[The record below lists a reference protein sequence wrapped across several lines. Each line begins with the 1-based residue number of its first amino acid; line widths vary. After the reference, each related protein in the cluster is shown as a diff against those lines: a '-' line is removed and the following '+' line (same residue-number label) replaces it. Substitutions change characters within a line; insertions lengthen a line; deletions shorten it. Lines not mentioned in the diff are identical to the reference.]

1 MASEAA
7 EAAPQA
13 EAAALPVADAAAP
26 LPTGEATEGAAPP
39 PVASGST
46 PIVVPAIVPAI
57 IPAPAAP
64 ALENQPKKVLVIGD
78 ETLMFSAGLQLAY
91 PEVEFTASTVLARH
105 NLEAQNLVGSPP
117 ALKGRVRHI
126 QDPTKINK
134 NYPPG
139 SFDDL
144 VLFLPGL
151 AYVVPKEMGTS
162 DRPLFAYRTHHY
174 VFHVV
179 RSFKAVGRGQ
189 GQLHLIWPE
198 ETSLMSSPCGAA
210 GIEMV
215 QLLTSFGCKPAEEA
229 TFSME
234 KVAKEHFW
242 PIVFG
247 EVPKELP
254 EWLQGAQ
261 MHTFSIDTSPIEVPL
276 SAALQLPPD
285 LHLVNIKDPT
295 PSQPGKAPPPPFTAP
310 LKAKLI
316 HEAMARKDRL
326 KEVYGPREEGSSESP
341 TCFDLIKD
349 EQDCLLNVPMEVFT
363 VSFDEVSHIG
373 HCMVFR
379 ICNEQP
385 PVSVAAIEML
395 DPRLP
400 TRIARPAPPSMI
412 VPAIINAVISPMRK
426 RTRPK
431 DEEWAEMKFYCPLTK
446 ICTET
451 TGKMREHMNSDIY
464 KRFAARNPGWET
476 SDEKKDMLLDIETE
490 EAEEAARRAKKGKG
504 KSDGKGKGDGK
515 KGKDKGKGKDDKGKG
530 GKGEKKGKSK

>member
-1 MASEAA
+1 MAAEAA

-13 EAAALPVADAAAP
+13 EAAAPAVADAAAP
-26 LPTGEATEGAAPP
+26 LPSGEGAGTAGTAPAS
-39 PVASGST
+39 VASGST
-46 PIVVPAIVPAI
+46 ALVVPAIVPAI
-57 IPAPAAP
+57 IPAAAS
-64 ALENQPKKVLVIGD
+64 LEPQPKKVLVVGD
-78 ETLMFSAGLQLAY
+78 ETLMFSAGLQIAY
-91 PEVEFTASTVLARH
+91 PEVEFTASTVLARQ
-105 NLEAQNLVGSPP
+105 NLEAQNLVALPP
-117 ALKGRVRHI
+117 ALKGRVRHM
-126 QDPTKINK
+126 QDPTKIFK

-179 RSFKAVGRGQ
+179 RSVKAVLRGQ
-189 GQLHLIWPE
+189 GQLHLVWPE

-215 QLLTSFGCKPAEEA
+215 QLLTSFGCRPAEEV
-229 TFSME
+229 TFSMD
-234 KVAKEHFW
+234 KVSSGHFW

-254 EWLQGAQ
+254 EWLHGAQ
-261 MHTFSIDTSPIEVPL
+261 MHTFSLDSSPIEVPL

-285 LHLVNIKDPT
+285 LHLVNIKDAS

-326 KEVYGPREEGSSESP
+326 KEIYGPKEEGSSP
-341 TCFDLIKD
+341 TCFDLVKD
-349 EQDCLLNVPMEVFT
+349 GDQDCLLSVPMEVFT
-363 VSFDEVSHIG
+363 ISFEEVSHIG

-385 PVSVAAIEML
+385 PVSVVAIEML

-412 VPAIINAVISPMRK
+412 VPAIINAVPVPMRK
-426 RTRPK
+426 RSRPK

-446 ICTET
+446 ICTAT
-451 TGKMREHMNSDIY
+451 TEKMREHMNSEVY

-476 SDEKKDMLLDIETE
+476 SDEKKDLLIDIETE
-490 EAEEAARRAKKGKG
+490 EAEEMARRMKKGKG
-504 KSDGKGKGDGK
+504 KNDGKGKGDGK
-515 KGKDKGKGKDDKGKG
+515 KGKGGKGKDDKGKSG
-530 GKGEKKGKSK
+530 GKGDKGKGKSK